1 MGKACLNPVFEAC
14 DQVLFGSVI
23 LWLLVAKLEPFDS
36 FPIGCIPPNF
46 EVTGKKLEHLALAF

>member
-14 DQVLFGSVI
+14 GQVLFGSVI

-36 FPIGCIPPNF
+36 FPIGHIPPNF
-46 EVTGKKLEHLALAF
+46 EVPGKKLEHLASAF